1 MSFINKLARGFVRS
15 AVNQVGRD
23 GGRVISN
30 KVYGDSHSTPIR
42 IIGSKNS
49 NNSNIT
55 NDTENISSRADFAS
69 QGYKAV
75 LLQSSPIG
83 YFFMAIGS
91 AILPLIGP
99 LYWLYTSYT
108 NFFKKYTKFYRIIQE
123 PIYAEDRRFKTGERH
138 DGFRN
143 VKQFSIVAA
152 KPQTSERI
160 IFLLKGTIALIFA
173 LCIFSIQYSVY
184 MSFTN
189 QPEAEIEKVS
199 TGYVTA
205 RDGLNLRKSNSS
217 NADIIISIPFND
229 SVQILDVVPV
239 EAKDSSSINW
249 IKVKYHN
256 KTGWVWKELINWK

>member
-1 MSFINKLARGFVRS
+1 MSFINNLAKGFVRS

-55 NDTENISSRADFAS
+55 HDTENISSRADFAS
-69 QGYKAV
+69 QGYKAE
-75 LLQSSPIG
+75 LLQSSPVT

-91 AILPLIGP
+91 TILPLIGP
-99 LYWLYTSYT
+99 LYWLYLSFT

-123 PIYAEDRRFKTGERH
+123 PVSVKDRRFKTGERH

-143 VKQFSIVAA
+143 VKQFSTVAA
-152 KPQTSERI
+152 KPQKSEKI
-160 IFLLKGTIALIFA
+160 IFLLKGTIALVIA

-184 MSFTN
+184 ESFTN
-189 QPEAEIEKVS
+189 QPEVEIEKVS
-199 TGYVTA
+199 TGYVTV
-205 RDGLNLRKSNSS
+205 RDGLNLRKSHSR
-217 NADIIISIPFND
+217 NADVIISIPFND
-229 SVQILDVVPV
+229 SVQILDVIPV
-239 EAKDSSSINW
+239 EAKDSSSTNW

-256 KTGWVWKELINWK
+256 KIGWVWKELINLK